1 MGRKSCAGNRGPRV
15 ALWSCADLSAQET
28 IDLPVMRRAGVR
40 SRRAGAMNRLV
51 LSSGNGS
58 PRGSA
63 VSLFRRLW
71 IGNHPVTW
79 GGDSPSG
86 SLPRSME
93 SGFARGDDRR
103 GEGGGW
109 KRGVEMTN
117 RVCRSRGKCSQTVPC
132 KRRGSFSPG
141 EKLINSPPLA
151 VLTILNTSSGYLP

>member
-58 PRGSA
+58 LVDLRNA
-63 VSLFRRLW
+63 VSLFRWLC
-71 IGNHPVTW
+71 IENHPV
-79 GGDSPSG
+79 GDSPSG

-103 GEGGGW
+103 DEVDGREGW
-109 KRGVEMTN
+109 R
-117 RVCRSRGKCSQTVPC
+117 
-132 KRRGSFSPG
+132 
-141 EKLINSPPLA
+141 
-151 VLTILNTSSGYLP
+151 

>member
-58 PRGSA
+58 LVDLRNA
-63 VSLFRRLW
+63 VSLFRRLC
-71 IGNHPVTW
+71 IENHPV
-79 GGDSPSG
+79 GDSPSG

-103 GEGGGW
+103 GEVDGREGW
-109 KRGVEMTN
+109 R
-117 RVCRSRGKCSQTVPC
+117 
-132 KRRGSFSPG
+132 
-141 EKLINSPPLA
+141 
-151 VLTILNTSSGYLP
+151 

>member
-103 GEGGGW
+103 GEVDGREGW
-109 KRGVEMTN
+109 R
-117 RVCRSRGKCSQTVPC
+117 
-132 KRRGSFSPG
+132 
-141 EKLINSPPLA
+141 
-151 VLTILNTSSGYLP
+151 

>member
-63 VSLFRRLW
+63 KRGFVIPSTVH
-71 IGNHPVTW
+71 HPVTW
-79 GGDSPSG
+79 AGDPSSG